1 MNIKVAAFTV
11 REKSSNTLSIV
22 SAATYRWYTDTI
34 DDYIFSEMYPHRF
47 ISQVAIYTSL
57 RSYSTMYI
65 VSAATYRWYTDTIDD
80 YIFSEMYPHRFIS
93 QSGYLYFSEV
103 QPTDDNRLYKCVVT
117 LSVPMIYNQASN
129 QAPSRTSLGIVL
141 RVTGT
146 GTLI

>member
-1 MNIKVAAFTV
+1 
-11 REKSSNTLSIV
+11 
-22 SAATYRWYTDTI
+22 
-34 DDYIFSEMYPHRF
+34 
-47 ISQVAIYTSL
+47 
-57 RSYSTMYI
+57 
-65 VSAATYRWYTDTIDD
+65 
-80 YIFSEMYPHRFIS
+80 MYPHRFIS

-146 GTLI
+146 GIQESRNSIHLKV